1 MMDEN
6 VNKNVY
12 MHMKK
17 KMLVGI
23 VIGLFFGWLITWS
36 MMMKRQATIIV
47 EKPATMTVKQE
58 LNQKQLALYQSM
70 NKLWFEHVWWT
81 REYLKSAINNSKDT
95 NMVATR
101 LIKNQEDIG
110 NAVASIYGQ
119 AAGIQLTNLLKSHIL
134 GAVDLVKA
142 VKSGNQKATTTANT
156 AWYANADQIAAF
168 LNNANPNWNLS
179 DLTTMMHTHLD
190 LTKQEALDLVN
201 KMDDMAIN
209 DFQKVEE
216 EIIMMSDSLSKG
228 IINQFPEKF
237 N

>member
-1 MMDEN
+1 MIDEN

-23 VIGLFFGWLITWS
+23 IIGAFFGWLITWA
-36 MMMKRQATIIV
+36 MMMRRQTSIIV
-47 EKPATMTVKQE
+47 ERPATMTVKQE
-58 LNQKQLALYQSM
+58 LNTRQMGLYQTM
-70 NKLWFEHVWWT
+70 NKLWLEHVWWT
-81 REYLKSAINNSKDT
+81 REYLKSAASNSKDAD
-95 NMVATR
+95 MVARR

-110 NAVASIYGQ
+110 NAIKPIYGE

-142 VKSGNQKATTTANT
+142 VKSGNQKITTEANT
-156 AWYANADQIAAF
+156 AWYANADQIASF
-168 LNNANPNWNLS
+168 LNNANPNWTLS
-179 DLTTMMHTHLD
+179 DLTTMMHMHLD
-190 LTKQEALDLVN
+190 LTKQEALDLID
-201 KMDDMAIN
+201 KMDETAIN

-228 IINQFPEKF
+228 IIKQFPEKF
-237 N
+237 